1 MEAAFYIAQEKCHC
15 SFLSPSTDENK
26 YRIVQVAVILGKI
39 IQYFE

>member
-1 MEAAFYIAQEKCHC
+1 MEAAFYIAQKKCHC